1 LVLRDKFLFQ
11 LFSHKLRAVDLTCLR
26 SIFEK
31 NYPVVR
37 APVVRDSRL
46 AAVMVVL
53 YANKDKIFVLMTLR
67 SKHLKIHPGEMSFPG
82 GRYED
87 NDGDLLSTALRETK
101 EEIGLDLGN
110 ISVNAKLPVVTTLTG
125 YKITPYVAIV
135 QERPRIGKLSDEVES
150 AFEIPL
156 FKLLSTKQRYDDVGE
171 NMYVF
176 WHGAKRIWGA
186 SAKVLQEIER
196 LCSISD
202 RDPTK

>member
-1 LVLRDKFLFQ
+1 M
-11 LFSHKLRAVDLTCLR
+11 DLTCLR
-26 SIFEK
+26 NIMEK
-31 NYPVVR
+31 NYPVAR
-37 APVVRDSRL
+37 DPVARDSRL

-110 ISVNAKLPVVTTLTG
+110 VSVNAKLPVVTTLTG

-135 QERPRIGKLSDEVES
+135 QERPRIGKLNDEVES

-186 SAKVLQEIER
+186 SSKVLQEIER
-196 LCSISD
+196 LCPISD
-202 RDPTK
+202 RDLTK

>member
-1 LVLRDKFLFQ
+1 M
-11 LFSHKLRAVDLTCLR
+11 
-26 SIFEK
+26 EK
-31 NYPVVR
+31 KYPVTKD
-37 APVVRDSRL
+37 PVVRDSRL

-53 YANKDKIFVLMTLR
+53 YVNNDQIFVLMTLR

-135 QERPRIGKLSDEVES
+135 KERPRIGKLNDEVES

-171 NMYVF
+171 NMYAF

-186 SAKVLQEIER
+186 SSKVLQEIER